1 MNREQLEN
9 FVVSATGRSDKSSF
23 IRTAINM
30 ALREISAQRLWS
42 DLMVED
48 DVTLVADSPSVALA
62 SDVARIIEVRVMDDS
77 QSRPL
82 IVRPKSWI
90 IQRVPDPS
98 SRSPARP
105 CYGYLQGTS
114 LFVVPYADVNYDI
127 HYTYY
132 RLHPELTASTD
143 EVLIRLADNAV
154 AALATHLTF
163 KSIEKHEDA
172 AQWLNSYG
180 QYLASAMKI
189 DKSNSV
195 VQHKAD
201 QHQDGGTFSPDYWLD
216 PFAQR
221 MP

>member
-1 MNREQLEN
+1 VNREQLEN
-9 FVVSATGRSDKSSF
+9 FVISATGRSDKSTF
-23 IRTAINM
+23 IRTTINM

-48 DVTLVADSPSVALA
+48 EVTLAADTASVALA
-62 SDVARIIEVRVMDDS
+62 SDVARVIEVRVMDDN
-77 QSRPL
+77 QSKPL
-82 IVRPKSWI
+82 IVRPKTWI
-90 IQRVPDPS
+90 IQRVPDPA

-105 CYGYLQGTS
+105 CYGYLQGAN
-114 LFVVPYADVNYDI
+114 LYVIPYADEEYEI
-127 HYTYY
+127 SYTYY
-132 RLHPELTASTD
+132 RLHPELSASTD
-143 EVLIRLADNAV
+143 EVLIRGADNAV

-163 KSIEKHEDA
+163 KSIEKHDDA

-180 QYLASAMKI
+180 QYLASAIKL

-201 QHQDGGTFSPDYWLD
+201 QHGDSGPYTTDYWLD
-216 PFAQR
+216 PFVDR